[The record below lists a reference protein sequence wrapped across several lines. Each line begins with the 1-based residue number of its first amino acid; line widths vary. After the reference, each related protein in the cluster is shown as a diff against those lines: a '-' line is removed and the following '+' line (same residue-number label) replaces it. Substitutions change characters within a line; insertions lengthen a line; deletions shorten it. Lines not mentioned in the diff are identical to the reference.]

1 MFMRESLT
9 VYVNGCEV
17 TVPRGSTV
25 VVAVLLSEGVS
36 RTSISGHPRGPLCG
50 MGTCFECRVKINGEP
65 HRRGCLV
72 ACEAKMEI
80 VCLG

>member
-1 MFMRESLT
+1 MRESLT
-9 VYVNGCEV
+9 LYVNGREV
-17 TVPRGSTV
+17 TVPEGSTV
-25 VVAVLLSEGVS
+25 VVALLLAGVS
-36 RTSISGHPRGPLCG
+36 RTSVSGQPRGPLCG

-65 HRRGCLV
+65 HRRGCQV